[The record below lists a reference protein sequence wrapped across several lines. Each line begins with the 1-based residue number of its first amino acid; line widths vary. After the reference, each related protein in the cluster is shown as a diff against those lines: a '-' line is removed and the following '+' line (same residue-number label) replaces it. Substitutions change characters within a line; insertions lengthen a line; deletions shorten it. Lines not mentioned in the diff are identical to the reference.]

1 MKKKLFIFDMDG
13 TLVDSSRTIAN
24 SINHVRKNLNL
35 GSMEQSVIIEK
46 INDTTINPAEYFYG
60 HTNFKPDHEKWFSE
74 YYSQNHEKEIRL
86 YDGIHEMLIELK
98 TRGAKLAVATNAY
111 RVSALESLG
120 YLNLRELFDVI
131 VCADDVRKAKP
142 YPDMLYHTL
151 TELDITNTESIFI
164 GDGPRDEDAAEAAY
178 MDYIMVDWGFTEHA
192 IDMKVISDTNELKKT
207 LLDCIE

>member
-151 TELDITNTESIFI
+151 TELDITNTESIFV

-192 IDMKVISDTNELKKT
+192 IDMKVISDTSELKKT

>member
-1 MKKKLFIFDMDG
+1 MKKKLYIFDMDG

-35 GSMEQSVIIEK
+35 DSMEQSVIIEK

-86 YDGIHEMLIELK
+86 YDGIYEMLIELK
-98 TRGAKLAVATNAY
+98 ARGAKLAVATNAY

-142 YPDMLYHTL
+142 YPDMLYYL
-151 TELDITNTESIFI
+151 Y
-164 GDGPRDEDAAEAAY
+164 R
-178 MDYIMVDWGFTEHA
+178 
-192 IDMKVISDTNELKKT
+192 
-207 LLDCIE
+207 

>member
-35 GSMEQSVIIEK
+35 DSMEQSVIIEK

-60 HTNFKPDHEKWFSE
+60 HTDFEPEHEKWFSE
-74 YYSQNHEKEIRL
+74 YYSQNHEKEIRV
-86 YDGIHEMLIELK
+86 YDGIYEMLIELK
-98 TRGAKLAVATNAY
+98 ARGAKLAVATNAY

-151 TELDITNTESIFI
+151 TKLDITNTESIFI

-192 IDMKVISDTNELKKT
+192 IDMKVISDTSELKKV

>member
-86 YDGIHEMLIELK
+86 YDGIYEMLLELK
-98 TRGAKLAVATNAY
+98 GRGAKLAVATNAY

-192 IDMKVISDTNELKKT
+192 IDMKVISDTSELKKV
-207 LLDCIE
+207 LLDCIG